1 MSNGDIPFREDLTI
15 WPPTDGQDIKDAWS
29 VGCHAQGYPDPRAS
43 NLVPLEVE
51 SDPVVQRFLALLED
65 QIRSGAARGFFAAF
79 LDLAYHEPPF
89 NRRNLQAKSFRK
101 S

>member
-1 MSNGDIPFREDLTI
+1 VLAAR
-15 WPPTDGQDIKDAWS
+15 
-29 VGCHAQGYPDPRAS
+29 AQGYPDPRA
-43 NLVPLEVE
+43 NNMRPWKVE